1 MKTVLIVVISLF
13 LIFVI
18 AQFFIHRSSTR
29 IEMYPYALI
38 ETVGDIEIRNYEARL
53 FTSVPIVDRSY
64 KEASSGGFSKLGAYI
79 FGANESNE
87 KIAMTSPVSMKLGDD
102 SSMQFM
108 VPKTLKK
115 DELPVPIQSDI
126 TFIEEPSKTMAIRS
140 FGGWANDRKI
150 EDNKQQLIK
159 TLKEKEIPFSD
170 KFYLFGYNPPYDF
183 FFRRNEVA
191 VELVK

>member
-1 MKTVLIVVISLF
+1 MKTVIIVVISLF

-18 AQFFIHRSSTR
+18 AQIFIHRSSTN
-29 IEMYPYALI
+29 IEMYPYVLI
-38 ETVGDIEIRNYEARL
+38 ETVGDIEIRKYEARL
-53 FTSVPIVDRSY
+53 FTSVPIVDKSY
-64 KEASSGGFSKLGAYI
+64 KEASSRGFSKLGAYI

-108 VPKTLKK
+108 VPKALKK

-126 TFIEEPSKTMAIRS
+126 TFIVEPSKTMAIRS
-140 FGGWANDRKI
+140 FGGWANDKKI

-159 TLKEKEIPFSD
+159 ALKEKEISFSN
-170 KFYLFGYNPPYDF
+170 KFYLFGYNPPYDL